1 MPLRVTFISQS
12 AGWWQ
17 MLSVFSNACVMH
29 SDVMWMFVFVCVLWF
44 TLSAQHQVYHTHT
57 RALPAVVAGGGTFRL
72 KCGCMCVFSFFVLLM
87 LFFTLSPSK
96 PSLDVY
102 YLNPAMVVTLLLL
115 YRLWKTPTHIKFFEN
130 LANNTVLMITWYS
143 FWKNACCWISYNN
156 LLNLWIGDISQKRK
170 GWQ

>member
-17 MLSVFSNACVMH
+17 MLSVFTFSNACVMH
-29 SDVMWMFVFVCVLWF
+29 SDVMWCDVDVCICVCF
-44 TLSAQHQVYHTHT
+44 EVYSICTAPGVPHTHQSSASC
-57 RALPAVVAGGGTFRL
+57 RLAGGGTFRL

-87 LFFTLSPSK
+87 LFFSLSPSK

-115 YRLWKTPTHIKFFEN
+115 YRPWKTYTHIKFFEN
-130 LANNTVLMITWYS
+130 LANNTVGRLMITWLTILFEKYV
-143 FWKNACCWISYNN
+143 I
-156 LLNLWIGDISQKRK
+156 
-170 GWQ
+170 